1 MTSEDLLQPGHVV
14 KERWKVQKKIGGGG
28 FGEIYEVVDLTS
40 NELVA
45 LKVES
50 SRQPKQVLKM
60 EVAVLKK
67 LQGHE
72 HVCRFIGCGRN
83 DRFNYVVM
91 QLQGKNLAE
100 LRRAQPR
107 GAFSLSTTL
116 RLGLQILKAIESI
129 HEVGFLHRDIK
140 PSNFSMGRLPTNC
153 RTVYMLDFGL
163 ARQYTTANGEVRTP
177 RTAAG
182 FRGTVRYASLNAHK
196 NKEMGRHDDLWS
208 LFYMLVEFVNGQLPW
223 RKIKDKEQVGLMKE
237 KYDHRLLLKHLP
249 SDLKQFLEHIQ
260 SLQYADKPDYEML
273 ASILDRCLK
282 RRGVKDT
289 DAFDWEKSTLIQENV
304 HHNPKT
310 ASNTVNNNNTTAAI
324 MTRPVTTTSLGAEP
338 NIQLITS
345 VFDNDQENIEPENTK
360 DFEEKYGDLIRTLS
374 TRRLVNTT
382 TTTTSTSQRGGGGG
396 SGVPKYAV
404 APEITVP
411 TGISTTPSKA
421 GDKAEDTAAPAAP
434 LSRSVSR
441 KNMERRTVSM
451 PGLEQKSSDVAGEG
465 PPFLSQPEIQANPA
479 PESEPNVILVSAAA
493 APPITLIMSTRAGAT
508 LPNHYN
514 GAGRHQKNTSP
525 DQSGGSRSSYAL
537 GGCRWRRSYN
547 SASSTNFLTPRSAST
562 TSPGMMDASYT
573 QFAVMEDDINS
584 QMTRGGGG
592 GGLTLASQWK
602 SQFDDDESEETDSD
616 WKAGAELN
624 NVAQSPSEQREK
636 FCCAV
641 AALRGSATGETGDT
655 SECCCK
661 GTSGRPSN
669 SNCTKD
675 GSANKSTQAQLS
687 RRLRETTSRQRR
699 MVSGTSRVSLAEAAL
714 PRAWSLPQMNSKIRL
729 NLRPPF
735 LQHAVID
742 DILYQIDVMRN
753 IATKKRL
760 SLEKESPSSAID
772 EEATTTFLFRRSSL
786 PTLLTLRAT
795 VPLIIGSG
803 ISHNTSALDE
813 LKRFSFAE
821 TSSKMASDRVD
832 ASVDCQPEPVVSGRL
847 EIRVCDKMTST
858 SSLNNQSLNRNSAG
872 TPTSSADKYSV
883 QFNGNVDGVSMM
895 RQFLSNDSLN
905 EAKEYLR
912 AKQRSLQQ
920 QQQQSIRNSKIPVPV
935 GPTKVP
941 NVDGTVTRN
950 HVSDEPNINSNG
962 NTNHL
967 ANKNV
972 SYEETLKS
980 KCGSGG
986 SSSERVSSRHRNSM
1000 PNAVNDMYTPAL
1012 RRHRRNQD
1020 KYVTDPSQLQLR
1032 FHRPMSRKSWSAAN
1046 MCGGAGGMDA
1056 AEESNMRGVPIHM
1069 LYPVKLNNE
1078 DAASLMPDEYSS
1090 SMPETDSK
1098 LSDTARYRKLLPLS
1112 QIARSPSHP

>member
-310 ASNTVNNNNTTAAI
+310 ATNAVNNNNTTAAI

-374 TRRLVNTT
+374 TRRMVNTA
-382 TTTTSTSQRGGGGG
+382 TTTTSSSQRGGGGG
-396 SGVPKYAV
+396 SGVPKYAG
-404 APEITVP
+404 AAEIVVP
-411 TGISTTPSKA
+411 IDVGSTPPKA
-421 GDKAEDTAAPAAP
+421 GDKVENGAATAAP

-451 PGLEQKSSDVAGEG
+451 PGLEQKSSDVASDG
-465 PPFLSQPEIQANPA
+465 PQFLSQPEIQASPA
-479 PESEPNVILVSAAA
+479 PESEPNVILASVV
-493 APPITLIMSTRAGAT
+493 PPVTPIVTARSGAT

-514 GAGRHQKNTSP
+514 SAGRHQKNTSP
-525 DQSGGSRSSYAL
+525 DQSGGSRSTYAF
-537 GGCRWRRSYN
+537 GGCRMRRSYN

-624 NVAQSPSEQREK
+624 NVAQSPAEQREK

-641 AALRGSATGETGDT
+641 AALRGSASGETGDT

-661 GTSGRPSN
+661 GSGRPPN
-669 SNCTKD
+669 NGIKE
-675 GSANKSTQAQLS
+675 GSSTKSTQAQLS
-687 RRLRETTSRQRR
+687 RRSRETTPRKRV
-699 MVSGTSRVSLAEAAL
+699 MMSGATRLSLAEAAL
-714 PRAWSLPQMNSKIRL
+714 PRAWSVPQMNSKIRL

-753 IATKKRL
+753 VATKKRL
-760 SLEKESPSSAID
+760 SLDKDSTKSTVDAA
-772 EEATTTFLFRRSSL
+772 ATATPPLRRSSL

-795 VPLIIGSG
+795 VPLIVGSG
-803 ISHNTSALDE
+803 IGQNGSTLDE
-813 LKRFSFAE
+813 LKRFSLAE
-821 TSSKMASDRVD
+821 TSSKMASDRAD
-832 ASVDCQPEPVVSGRL
+832 ASVDGQLEPVVSGRL

-858 SSLNNQSLNRNSAG
+858 TSLNNQSSNRNSVC
-872 TPTSSADKYSV
+872 TPTSNVERYSV
-883 QFNGNVDGVSMM
+883 QFNGKVDADSMM
-895 RQFLSNDSLN
+895 RQFLSNESLN
-905 EAKEYLR
+905 DAKEYLR
-912 AKQRSLQQ
+912 SKQRSLQQ
-920 QQQQSIRNSKIPVPV
+920 QQSIKNSKIPVPV
-935 GPTKVP
+935 GPTKTP
-941 NVDGTVTRN
+941 AVDGTAARN
-950 HVSDEPNINSNG
+950 HVSDEPNVNSNG
-962 NTNHL
+962 NAVSVNTNHL
-967 ANKNV
+967 AKNV
-972 SYEETLKS
+972 SYEESLKS
-980 KCGSGG
+980 KCGGGGG
-986 SSSERVSSRHRNSM
+986 SSSERASSRHRNSM
-1000 PNAVNDMYTPAL
+1000 PNAANDMYTPAL

-1032 FHRPMSRKSWSAAN
+1032 FHRPTSRKSWSAAN
-1046 MCGGAGGMDA
+1046 MCGAGGMDSS
-1056 AEESNMRGVPIHM
+1056 EESNVRGVPIHM
-1069 LYPVKLNNE
+1069 LYPVKLNSE
-1078 DAASLMPDEYSS
+1078 DAANLMADEYSS
-1090 SMPETDSK
+1090 SMPENDSK
-1098 LSDTARYRKLLPLS
+1098 LSDTARYRKLLPLF
-1112 QIARSPSHP
+1112 QTPKSPVADT

>member
-289 DAFDWEKSTLIQENV
+289 DAFDWEKTTLIQENV
-304 HHNPKT
+304 HHNPKAAT
-310 ASNTVNNNNTTAAI
+310 NAINNNTTAAI

-374 TRRLVNTT
+374 TRRMVT
-382 TTTTSTSQRGGGGG
+382 TTTTSSSQRGGS
-396 SGVPKYAV
+396 SGLPKYAV
-404 APEITVP
+404 AAEIAVP
-411 TGISTTPSKA
+411 SGAAGATPPKA
-421 GDKAEDTAAPAAP
+421 GDKAEGAAAPAAP

-451 PGLEQKSSDVAGEG
+451 PGLEQKSSEVAGDSAQ
-465 PPFLSQPEIQANPA
+465 FLSQPEIQASPA
-479 PESEPNVILVSAAA
+479 PESELNYIIVTAGPPPVTPVVRAA
-493 APPITLIMSTRAGAT
+493 
-508 LPNHYN
+508 LPNYHN
-514 GAGRHQKNTSP
+514 GAARHQKNTSP
-525 DQSGGSRSSYAL
+525 DQSGGSRSSYAF
-537 GGCRWRRSYN
+537 GGCRMRRSYN

-624 NVAQSPSEQREK
+624 NVAQSPGEQREK

-641 AALRGSATGETGDT
+641 AALRGSAESGDT

-661 GTSGRPSN
+661 GGRPN
-669 SNCTKD
+669 GAKE
-675 GSANKSTQAQLS
+675 SAKGTPAQ
-687 RRLRETTSRQRR
+687 RRSRETTPRQRQTASAGR
-699 MVSGTSRVSLAEAAL
+699 AAEAAL

-753 IATKKRL
+753 VATKKRL
-760 SLEKESPSSAID
+760 SLEKESPSWDAD
-772 EEATTTFLFRRSSL
+772 TAAPPHRRSSL
-786 PTLLTLRAT
+786 PTLLRAT
-795 VPLIIGSG
+795 VPLVAGVG
-803 ISHNTSALDE
+803 HNTNALDE
-813 LKRFSFAE
+813 LKRFSLAE
-821 TSSKMASDRVD
+821 TSSRMTSDRAD
-832 ASVDCQPEPVVSGRL
+832 ASADCQPEPVVSGRL
-847 EIRVCDKMTST
+847 EIRVCDKVASAP
-858 SSLNNQSLNRNSAG
+858 NNQPSNRNSAG
-872 TPTSSADKYSV
+872 TPTSADKYSV
-883 QFNGNVDGVSMM
+883 QFNGNVDSASML
-895 RQFLSNDSLN
+895 RQFLLNDSP
-905 EAKEYLR
+905 YLR

-920 QQQQSIRNSKIPVPV
+920 QQIRNSKIPVPV
-935 GPTKVP
+935 GPTKAT
-941 NVDGTVTRN
+941 NADGARN
-950 HVSDEPNINSNG
+950 HVADEPNG

-967 ANKNV
+967 ASKNA
-972 SYEETLKS
+972 SNDESLKS
-980 KCGSGG
+980 KCGGG
-986 SSSERVSSRHRNSM
+986 SSSERASSRHRNSM
-1000 PNAVNDMYTPAL
+1000 PNAANDMYTPAL

-1032 FHRPMSRKSWSAAN
+1032 FHRPTSRKSWSAAN
-1046 MCGGAGGMDA
+1046 VCGGAGAMDA

-1078 DAASLMPDEYSS
+1078 DAASLMADEYSS
-1090 SMPETDSK
+1090 SMPEQDSK
-1098 LSDTARYRKLLPLS
+1098 LSDTARYRKLLPLF
-1112 QIARSPSHP
+1112 QTTKSPVADT